1 MTTRPRFTTGALA
14 AACLALAGSSGCRLG
29 VGDAPRDP
37 TDFAWMV
44 FEGLPQQA
52 PTSDGVF
59 LWYDAAAAW
68 RMRDERAFRRF
79 GRMQAAIA
87 YVDDVYQ
94 EELCAVVT
102 RKSTVQLLRGET
114 APPTREVLAG
124 REVAPPI
131 ASEIVEEV
139 RSRVSARLDEV
150 HLDFRELKIFAT
162 AVSPGD
168 HPEKPSHAG
177 SR

>member
-1 MTTRPRFTTGALA
+1 LA

-29 VGDAPRDP
+29 VGEAPRDP
-37 TDFAWMV
+37 ADFAWMV
-44 FEGLPQQA
+44 FEALPQQA
-52 PTSDGVF
+52 QTSDGVL

-68 RMRDERAFRRF
+68 RMRDERALRRF
-79 GRMQAAIA
+79 GRMPAAVA

-102 RKSTVQLLRGET
+102 RKSTVELLGGET

-162 AVSPGD
+162 AVSTGD
-168 HPEKPSHAG
+168 HPEKRSHAG